1 MFPRPEHAVEFPLR
15 GAAVGEKGK
24 AEADLVLTKEE
35 VSSGKWKREQET
47 SAGRHWGI
55 MRVVL
60 PGWVWGLY

>member
-1 MFPRPEHAVEFPLR
+1 MPELAVEFPLR
-15 GAAVGEKGK
+15 SAREGK
-24 AEADLVLTKEE
+24 AEAEVLTKEE
-35 VSSGKWKREQET
+35 VSSGKWKREQEE